1 MQLGSVCRC
10 SPIFMRCRV
19 LPSRL
24 QLRGCRGLIGGP
36 DFGCR
41 TSTGSR
47 MIHSVVDEFVRHFR
61 FAPAL
66 WPRLREAMSPAWVR
80 SLTNPA
86 SYSAIRANMPKTS
99 LPWAVVVSTIPLV
112 SDCTPTPRPSRVVTM
127 SMRSRRF
134 RPSRSI
140 FQMIRVSPGRRSS
153 RQRIH
158 WGRAALVPVA
168 VFLVDLQA
176 AGGLERAAWSGSSS
190 RVIETVPDPLP
201 HAGPQ
206 AGTRLRAGAVPG
218 REWRE
223 PLPPCTGFAVTR

>member
-47 MIHSVVDEFVRHFR
+47 MIHAVVDEFVRHFR

-99 LPWAVVVSTIPLV
+99 LPWAGSGVDDPVGQRLHPDPAAFEGGDDVDEVAQVPADPVDFPDDQGVAGLV
-112 SDCTPTPRPSRVVTM
+112 GLMRM
-127 SMRSRRF
+127 SMAVGSPIF
-134 RPSRSI
+134 R
-140 FQMIRVSPGRRSS
+140 
-153 RQRIH
+153 
-158 WGRAALVPVA
+158 
-168 VFLVDLQA
+168 
-176 AGGLERAAWSGSSS
+176 
-190 RVIETVPDPLP
+190 
-201 HAGPQ
+201 
-206 AGTRLRAGAVPG
+206 
-218 REWRE
+218 
-223 PLPPCTGFAVTR
+223 